1 MTIPTTSTAPAL
13 IRVGAPAKINLYLHV
28 VGRRD
33 NGYHELDSLVMFA
46 SEGDSLTVAP
56 LAPAEAADGPRLDI
70 DGPFAAAL
78 AGEPPDSNLVVRA
91 ARDLAAHLGRPP
103 AVAITLT
110 KTLPVASGIGGGS
123 ADAAACLTALCRL
136 WGADAR
142 DPAVFALAARL
153 GADVPVCL
161 DGRPAYFGGIGE
173 ILDPAPSLPD
183 CPALLVNPGV
193 PVPTPAVFRARTGDF
208 SWPARLIR
216 PPESLADF
224 ADMLSSRRNDLT
236 KAATRIA
243 PAIACVLVA
252 LERSDGCLLARLSGS
267 GATCFAIFSDD
278 AAAQKAADALA
289 DAHPRWWV
297 RPCRLVSGAG

>member
-1 MTIPTTSTAPAL
+1 MTDHASAAAAV
-13 IRVGAPAKINLYLHV
+13 RVEAPAKINLYLHV

-56 LAPAEAADGPRLDI
+56 LAPAEAGKGPRLI
-70 DGPFAAAL
+70 LDGPFAADL
-78 AGEPPDSNLVVRA
+78 AHEPPDSNLVVRA
-91 ARDLAAHLGRPP
+91 ARELAAHLGRSP

-110 KTLPVASGIGGGS
+110 KRLPIASGIGGGS
-123 ADAAACLTALCRL
+123 ADAAACLVALCRL
-136 WGADAR
+136 WRADAR

-173 ILDPAPSLPD
+173 ILDPAPPLPD

-193 PVPTPAVFRARTGDF
+193 PVPTPAVFRARAGDF

-216 PPESLADF
+216 PPENLADF
-224 ADMLSSRRNDLT
+224 ADMLASRRNDLT
-236 KAATRIA
+236 KPATRIA

-267 GATCFAIFSDD
+267 GATCFALFTDD
-278 AAAQKAADALA
+278 DAAQKAAAALA
-289 DAHPRWWV
+289 AAHPRWWV
-297 RPCRLVSGAG
+297 RPCRLVSGG